1 MLFQNMSNKKLKDYT
16 IFSGTEKTL
25 PSRHLAQLSI
35 WRGGLYIVYIDTQ
48 LKSLKI
54 IWVQRLLNPINALWK
69 DLMFNR
75 LNSILNSNQGLVL
88 FRQKQILRSNKHRN
102 LQKQNNKDFFT
113 QLLNA
118 WLHFTINNKKLLNN
132 PYF

>member
-16 IFSGTEKTL
+16 IFSGTEKIL

-35 WRGGLYIVYIDTQ
+35 WRGGLDIVYIYTQ

-54 IWVQRLLNPINALWK
+54 IWVQSLLNPINALWK
-69 DLMFNR
+69 DFMFDR
-75 LNSILNSNQGLVL
+75 LNSILNSNQGLAL
-88 FRQKQILRSNKHRN
+88 FRQKQVLRSNKHRN

-118 WLHFTINNKKLLNN
+118 WLHFTSNNKKLLNN